1 MHDLIET
8 DNGNGVLRCSL
19 AAEVEGGD
27 VDVGLAQDGAEG
39 ADETGFVEVV
49 DEEHHG
55 MEVGFQGHALDFDDP
70 GVAHVD
76 HAGEGA
82 LALAGEDYWPSSD
95 CSRCELVFNV
105 VMRPSGLFQ
114 QPVKVRING
123 FRLNLFRHQVERIG

>member
-1 MHDLIET
+1 M
-8 DNGNGVLRCSL
+8 VPR
-19 AAEVEGGD
+19 APMKP
-27 VDVGLAQDGAEG
+27 GLSRLSIRSI
-39 ADETGFVEVV
+39 TGWKSASK
-49 DEEHHG
+49 G
-55 MEVGFQGHALDFDDP
+55 MPLTSTIF

-82 LALAGEDYWPSSD
+82 PALAGEDYWPSSD